1 MARPEIEPTEITED
15 GPVGGTRRSHPAFAI
30 IGAHRYSGGSD
41 TLYGSPLKHHGGI
54 TVTIQF
60 SDEHVSI
67 GSHNYWPRHHAPGGA
82 TIAEVTLSEAQW
94 ATFVSTLNV
103 GSGVPCTARYVKT
116 GPTESLPGIVD
127 KDHAKKRSEFIHDQT
142 AELTKRVHDVVAEMD
157 RLLAQPSFKR
167 SELKGLRS
175 KMSTAIDHMPGNMQF
190 TADML
195 TEHNE
200 KLIESAKAEVSA
212 MVTRMA
218 MQFPQLASSGVD
230 VAQIEDK
237 SDV

>member
-1 MARPEIEPTEITED
+1 MKIPSVEPTEKVEE
-15 GPVGGTRRSHPAFAI
+15 GPVGGTRRSHPAFAV

-67 GSHNYWPRHHAPGGA
+67 GNHNYWPRHGVHGGA

-103 GSGVPCTARYVKT
+103 GSGVPCTLRYAKT
-116 GPTESLPGIVD
+116 GPTEPLPGIVD
-127 KDHAKKRSEFIHDQT
+127 KDHAQKRSEFIRDRT

-167 SELKGLRS
+167 SELKELRS
-175 KMSTAIDHMPGNMQF
+175 KMSTAINHMPSNMQF

-195 TEHNE
+195 IEHNE

-218 MQFPQLASSGVD
+218 MQFPQLSSAGPEVG
-230 VAQIEDK
+230 QIEDK
-237 SDV
+237 SK